1 MKNSLDGFELD
12 LKRQQKESVNL
23 AIGQRM
29 LLNIGNGKEKS
40 WIIKRMICLEVLLE
54 DYRSMKPGKV

>member
-29 LLNIGNGKEKS
+29 LLNIGNGKEKRLGKKQTKPKPRELRES
-40 WIIKRMICLEVLLE
+40 KR
-54 DYRSMKPGKV
+54 

>member
-29 LLNIGNGKEKS
+29 LLNIRNGKEK
-40 WIIKRMICLEVLLE
+40 RLEKKQT
-54 DYRSMKPGKV
+54 KPKH